1 MKRTFVCVALFALLS
16 GGIVLPS
23 CKNKNKDTTTNTT
36 VNADT
41 TNKAPVEV
49 ATDDQ
54 LSSGVKDATK
64 DFPGVTA
71 SVHNGEVTLTGTIK
85 RDRLPILMQSIH
97 SLNPK
102 KVNNN
107 LTVEP

>member
-1 MKRTFVCVALFALLS
+1 MKRKLIYLTLLLS
-16 GGIVLPS
+16 LIGGMALPS
-23 CKNKNKDTTTNTT
+23 CKNKNKDNTTTNT
-36 VNADT
+36 VDT
-41 TNKAPVEV
+41 TTTTTAPVIV
-49 ATDDQ
+49 APDDE
-54 LSSGVKDATK
+54 LTKGVKDATK

-71 SVHNGEVTLTGTIK
+71 SVNNGEVTLSGNIK

-97 SLNPK
+97 ALNPK